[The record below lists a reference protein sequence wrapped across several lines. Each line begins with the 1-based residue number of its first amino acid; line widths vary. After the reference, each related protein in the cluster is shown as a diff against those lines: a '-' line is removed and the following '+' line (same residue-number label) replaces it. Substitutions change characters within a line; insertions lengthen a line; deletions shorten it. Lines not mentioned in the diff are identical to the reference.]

1 MRTLITFVVA
11 FIVVLFVSALI
22 FNRGVDPLGFAMI
35 ALLAAGITAL
45 DYRKRS
51 RSRVRAL

>member
-1 MRTLITFVVA
+1 MRTLITFIVA

>member
-1 MRTLITFVVA
+1 MRTLITFIVA

-35 ALLAAGITAL
+35 ALLAAGITVL

-51 RSRVRAL
+51 RSRVQAR